1 MSSQIR
7 IVKKDQDKRSKQP
20 AINQAKSERQ
30 RNREIVAVVKSWIE
44 ELELR
49 RPSVAVPAIGSSR

>member
-7 IVKKDQDKRSKQP
+7 IVKKDRESGSKKPQVGE
-20 AINQAKSERQ
+20 AKTERQ

-49 RPSVAVPAIGSSR
+49 RQSNPAPASVWSR